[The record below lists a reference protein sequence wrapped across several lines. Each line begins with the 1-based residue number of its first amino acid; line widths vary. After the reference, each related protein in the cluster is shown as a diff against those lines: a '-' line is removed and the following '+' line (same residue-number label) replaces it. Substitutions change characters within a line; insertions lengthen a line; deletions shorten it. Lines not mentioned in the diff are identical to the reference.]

1 MEYEAVIGLETHVQL
16 KTKSK
21 MWCGCANAFGA
32 PPNTN
37 VCPVCLG
44 LPGVLPVPN
53 DEALRLTV
61 LTGFLLNCEI
71 PRFAKFDRKSYFY
84 PDMPK
89 NYQITQYDKPSTA
102 NGHVEFEFN
111 GGLSRVRITRAHLEE
126 DVGKSTHFERN
137 SGVDFN
143 RAGVPL
149 MEIVSEPELTSADMA
164 YDYLN
169 ALKDILVYGSVSDC
183 DMEKGMVRCDVNV
196 SVRPKGTKELGA
208 KIEIKNMNSFS
219 GVRRALEYEI
229 PRQIEVVSK
238 GGKLIQSTRRWDD
251 AAGVTEEMRT
261 KEHAHDYRY
270 FPDPD
275 LMPQAPTDAWLA
287 EVKARVV
294 ELPLARK
301 QRFMRDYQLP
311 ASDAQTFVWDVPL
324 GNYFEG
330 VAKKSKNPKAVAN
343 WVINNLRAKLAESSS
358 RRESAPTEE
367 SESQNPKA
375 EIDQSLLTSA
385 ATGLT
390 LDNLKFKP
398 EAILELTGLV
408 EAKTISS
415 SAAQQVFAEMFDTGK
430 SPAAIVQEKGLA
442 QVSDTGVIE
451 KFCDEA
457 IAANPGPANDF
468 KSGKVAALN
477 FLKGQVMKL
486 SKGKANPALVGEILE
501 RKLNQ

>member
-1 MEYEAVIGLETHVQL
+1 
-16 KTKSK
+16 
-21 MWCGCANAFGA
+21 
-32 PPNTN
+32 
-37 VCPVCLG
+37 
-44 LPGVLPVPN
+44 
-53 DEALRLTV
+53 
-61 LTGFLLNCEI
+61 
-71 PRFAKFDRKSYFY
+71 
-84 PDMPK
+84 
-89 NYQITQYDKPSTA
+89 
-102 NGHVEFEFN
+102 
-111 GGLSRVRITRAHLEE
+111 VRITRAHLEE

-149 MEIVSEPELTSADMA
+149 MEIVSEPDLTSADMA
-164 YDYLN
+164 YEYLN
-169 ALKDILVYGSVSDC
+169 ALKDILVYGGVSDC

-196 SVRPKGTKELGA
+196 SVRPRGTKELGA

-251 AAGVTEEMRT
+251 VAGITEGMRT

-311 ASDAQTFVWDVPL
+311 ASDSQTFVWDVPL

-330 VAKKSKNPKAVAN
+330 IAKKSKNPKSIAN
-343 WVINNLRAKLAESSS
+343 WVINNLRAKLTEANTQG
-358 RRESAPTEE
+358 SAGVPPAHHANENAGET
-367 SESQNPKA
+367 PA
-375 EIDQSLLTSA
+375 LRF
-385 ATGLT
+385 T

-398 EAILELTGLV
+398 EAIVELAGLV
-408 EAKTISS
+408 ENKSISS
-415 SAAQQVFAEMFDTGK
+415 SAAQQVFAEMFASGK

-442 QVSDTGVIE
+442 QVSDTGAIE

-457 IAANPGPANDF
+457 IAANPGPAADF
-468 KSGKVAALN
+468 KSGKAAALN

-486 SKGKANPALVGEILE
+486 SKGKANPAVAGEILE
-501 RKLNQ
+501 RKLR

>member
-53 DEALRLTV
+53 DEALHLTV

-111 GGLSRVRITRAHLEE
+111 GGLSHVRITRAHLEE

-149 MEIVSEPELTSADMA
+149 MEIVSEPDITSADMA
-164 YDYLN
+164 YEYLN
-169 ALKDILVYGSVSDC
+169 ALKDILVYGGVSDC

-229 PRQIEVVSK
+229 PRQIAVLKK

-251 AAGVTEEMRT
+251 DAGITDEMRT

-301 QRFMRDYQLP
+301 QRFMKDYGLP
-311 ASDAQTFVWDVPL
+311 ASDAQTFVWDARL
-324 GNYFEG
+324 GDFFERC
-330 VAKKSKNPKAVAN
+330 AKELLSSNFQQDKNLRLFKTIAN
-343 WVINNLRAKLAESSS
+343 LLINNL
-358 RRESAPTEE
+358 
-367 SESQNPKA
+367 KA
-375 EIDQSLLTSA
+375 LVALDDALSGIQSNYEFKEDPFF
-385 ATGLT
+385 GKG
-390 LDNLKFKP
+390 DLKFRAD
-398 EAILELTGLV
+398 AIVELVLLV
-408 EAKTISS
+408 EAKTISIS
-415 SAAQQVFAEMFDTGK
+415 VAQQTVLPEMYKTGK
-430 SPAAIVQEKGLA
+430 SPAAIVKEKGLA
-442 QVSDTGVIE
+442 QVSDTGTIE
-451 KFCDEA
+451 KFCEEA
-457 IAANPGPANDF
+457 IAANPGPVADF
-468 KSGKVAALN
+468 KSGKAAALN

-501 RKLNQ
+501 RKLWG